1 MLNSMAK
8 YTVMEHCS
16 VVEKTLV
23 MELERLWSIWNRKQ
37 HDFDQA
43 GSLQS
48 QIGFTVQL
56 TNVWVSYK
64 SGSLISDPIKI
75 CDVSTCIYWPCHFV
89 LLQGKPSR
97 IYIITVYQQ
106 IVWANLIRW
115 LPEMAKAIPCKGNS
129 NRLVAY
135 DAAQR

>member
-8 YTVMEHCS
+8 YTVKEHCS

-48 QIGFTVQL
+48 QIGFILQL

-75 CDVSTCIYWPCHFV
+75 CDVSTCIYWPFHFV
-89 LLQGKPSR
+89 LLLGKPSR

-129 NRLVAY
+129 TRLVAY
-135 DAAQR
+135 NAAQR

>member
-8 YTVMEHCS
+8 YTVKEHCS

-23 MELERLWSIWNRKQ
+23 MELERLWSIWNKKQ

-48 QIGFTVQL
+48 QIGFTLQL

-75 CDVSTCIYWPCHFV
+75 CDVSTCIMYILAMSFCFV
-89 LLQGKPSR
+89 ARQAIQNLHNYSLSANCLGKPHKMV
-97 IYIITVYQQ
+97 T
-106 IVWANLIRW
+106 
-115 LPEMAKAIPCKGNS
+115 
-129 NRLVAY
+129 
-135 DAAQR
+135 

>member
-23 MELERLWSIWNRKQ
+23 MELERLWSIWNKKQ

-48 QIGFTVQL
+48 QIGFTLQL

-89 LLQGKPSR
+89 FVARQAIQNLHNYSLSANCLGKPHKMV
-97 IYIITVYQQ
+97 T
-106 IVWANLIRW
+106 
-115 LPEMAKAIPCKGNS
+115 
-129 NRLVAY
+129 
-135 DAAQR
+135 